1 VTVRDC
7 RFAFALMGLLTSPLF
22 AGAEAHGRP
31 TVVVIASVGVEAHRS
46 AIAGIQAALAA
57 SPAEVRILD
66 IDQAMSTAGGGLAAP
81 GPGVII
87 AVGSEAIRVVE
98 AERPKVPAVYTMILH
113 RRAEWDA
120 QGRQAPV
127 TIPLEVSLASLL
139 AWLKELF
146 PGKTRLGII
155 VNASGGD
162 ASDAQI
168 QAHAQQ
174 LGFTVRIAECAGAAQ
189 LLAALASLRN
199 QADFVWCLPDGTL
212 YNSATVKPL
221 ILASLENRL
230 PLIGFSESFT
240 KAGAAIG
247 IYPDF
252 QDVGAQAGEA
262 ARQLLER
269 QIVRPAEG
277 PRRLKV
283 AVNPSV
289 LRLFGLRYAA
299 AATGEITV
307 LP

>member
-1 VTVRDC
+1 MRDRRF
-7 RFAFALMGLLTSPLF
+7 RFALLGLLTFPLF
-22 AGAEAHGRP
+22 AAAERSERP
-31 TVVVIASVGVEAHRS
+31 TVVVIGSAGVEAHRS

-66 IDQAMSTAGGGLAAP
+66 IDQAMGAAGGGLIAP

-87 AVGSEAIRVVE
+87 AIGSEAIRVVE
-98 AERPKVPAVYTMILH
+98 KERPRAPAIYTMIL
-113 RRAEWDA
+113 RRRPEWDA
-120 QGRQAPV
+120 EGRLAPV
-127 TIPLEVSLASLL
+127 TIPLEIPLASVL
-139 AWLKELF
+139 ARLKELF

-155 VNASGGD
+155 VNASGGVT
-162 ASDAQI
+162 SDAQL

-174 LGFTVRIAECAGAAQ
+174 LGFTVRIAECAGPAQ

-230 PLIGFSESFT
+230 PLIGFSERFT

-252 QDVGAQAGEA
+252 HDVGVQAGEA
-262 ARQLLER
+262 ARQLLEG

-289 LRLFGLRYAA
+289 LRLFGLRYASA
-299 AATGEITV
+299 ASGEVTV